1 MNYLNFDKTL
11 LTNLDKSL
19 TKELIRTNRSGAYS
33 SSTLTG
39 CNTRKFHGQLVLP
52 IPEIDNNNHI
62 LLSSLD
68 ETIIQHG
75 AEFNLGVHEYEG
87 GHFSPNGHKYIREF
101 KCEVIPSTIYRVGG
115 VIISKE
121 QLMVANES
129 RVITKYTL
137 LQAHSA
143 TTIRF
148 KPFLAFRSVHSLSK
162 ANDMANADALPA
174 KKGAAYKLYPAYPS
188 LYLQF
193 SKQPNYTHTP
203 NWYNNIMYA
212 KEQERGFPYTEDL
225 LVPGTFEMPIKKGE
239 SIYVSAGIT
248 EITPTS
254 LKKIWEEELEKRYA
268 RTDMYQ
274 CLRNAAVQFRHK
286 ENGETYL
293 LAGYPWFKVRARD
306 EFISMVGCSLGI
318 GDKEAFEALA
328 ESVIKEIENF
338 VETGKTKV
346 IQELDAPDAL
356 LWFVWA
362 LQQYISGSSTGSET
376 ERRNEKKLGVRSEE
390 LGVDERRIEIEH
402 FSTIVLDIINYIL
415 QGKHPNLTLDDN
427 GLLKI
432 EGKNVPMTWMNAT
445 EDGKPITP
453 RTGFV
458 VEINALWYN
467 ALCFASALSANSKM
481 EAQAQKTAES
491 FVNTFWN
498 GLYLYDYV
506 DGDYKDVEVRPNM
519 ILAVSMPY
527 SPLNRQQQKSVLDV
541 CTRELLTTKG
551 LRSLSPKS
559 GSYRPNYVG
568 GMLERNRNYHNGPVW
583 PWFTGA
589 YAESYLKIHKQGGV
603 SFIERLLIGMEAE
616 MKKLCVGTLSE
627 LHDGNP
633 PFKGHGAMSYAPT
646 VGEILRTLTL
656 LNNVTENDADTY
668 PEKLFQNFSEELNK
682 SINNVE

>member
-1 MNYLNFDKTL
+1 MDYLNFDKTV
-11 LTNLDKSL
+11 LTNLEKSL
-19 TKELIRTNRSGAYS
+19 TKELLRTNRSGAYS

-39 CNTRKFHGQLVLP
+39 CNTRKFHGHLVIP
-52 IPEIDNNNHI
+52 IPEMDSDNHI

-148 KPFLAFRSVHSLSK
+148 KPFLAFRSVHTLSK
-162 ANDMANADALPA
+162 ANDMANADARPA
-174 KKGAAYKLYPAYPS
+174 KKGAAYKLYPAYPN
-188 LYLQF
+188 LYIQF
-193 SKQPNYTHTP
+193 SKQPNYIHAP

-239 SIYVSAGIT
+239 SIYVSAGIS
-248 EITPTS
+248 EISPTS
-254 LKKIWEEELEKRYA
+254 LKKIWEEELEKRHA

-293 LAGYPWFKVRARD
+293 LPGYPWFNVRARD
-306 EFISMVGCSLGI
+306 EFIAMVGCTLGI
-318 GDKEAFEALA
+318 GDKEAFETLA
-328 ESVIKEIENF
+328 ESVIKEFSNF
-338 VETGKTKV
+338 VETGKTNV
-346 IQELDAPDAL
+346 IKELDSPDAL
-356 LWFVWA
+356 LWFIWA
-362 LQQYISGSSTGSET
+362 IQQYFYTVKT
-376 ERRNEKKLGVRSEE
+376 E
-390 LGVDERRIEIEH
+390 EIKIDLLN
-402 FSTIVLDIINYIL
+402 SVIPIVEYIL
-415 QGKHPNLTLDDN
+415 QKKHINMFLNEN
-427 GLLKI
+427 GLLEI
-432 EGKNVPMTWMNAT
+432 DGTRVPMTWMNAT
-445 EDGKPITP
+445 EDGKAITP
-453 RTGFV
+453 RSGYV

-467 ALCFASALSANSKM
+467 ALCFAAMITENTEWVELS
-481 EAQAQKTAES
+481 QKTAES

-506 DGDYKDVEVRPNM
+506 DGDYKNVEVRPNM

-527 SPLNRQQQKSVLDV
+527 SPLSRQQQKSVLDV

-589 YAESYLKIHKQGGV
+589 YAESYLKIHKQGGI
-603 SFIERLLIGMEAE
+603 SFVERLLIGMEAE
-616 MKKLCVGTLSE
+616 MKKLCIGTLSE

-646 VGEILRTLTL
+646 VGEILRTLAL
-656 LNNVTENDADTY
+656 LNKATEA
-668 PEKLFQNFSEELNK
+668 
-682 SINNVE
+682 

>member
-1 MNYLNFDKTL
+1 MDYLNFDKTV
-11 LTNLDKSL
+11 LTNLEKSL
-19 TKELIRTNRSGAYS
+19 TKELLRTNRSGAYS

-39 CNTRKFHGQLVLP
+39 CNTRKFHGHLVIP
-52 IPEIDNNNHI
+52 IPELDSDNHI

-148 KPFLAFRSVHSLSK
+148 KPFLAFRSVHTLSK
-162 ANDMANADALPA
+162 ANDMANADAGQA

-188 LYLQF
+188 LYIQF
-193 SKQPNYTHTP
+193 SKQPNYTHAP

-239 SIYVSAGIT
+239 SIYVSAGIS
-248 EITPTS
+248 EISPTS
-254 LKKIWEEELEKRYA
+254 LKKIWEEELEKRHA

-293 LAGYPWFKVRARD
+293 LAGYPWFHVRARD
-306 EFISMVGCSLGI
+306 QFIAMVGCTLSI
-318 GDKEAFEALA
+318 GDKEAFETIAG
-328 ESVIKEIENF
+328 SVLDEIINF
-338 VETGKTKV
+338 VETGKTNV
-346 IQELDAPDAL
+346 IKELDSPDAL

-362 LQQYISGSSTGSET
+362 IQQHYNSI
-376 ERRNEKKLGVRSEE
+376 NFIDPQPLHLV
-390 LGVDERRIEIEH
+390 
-402 FSTIVLDIINYIL
+402 VLDIVDYIL
-415 QGKHPNLTLDDN
+415 QGQHPNLTLDDN

-432 EGKNVPMTWMNAT
+432 EGKDVPMTWMNAT

-453 RTGFV
+453 RTGYV

-467 ALCFASALSANSKM
+467 ALYFASVLTSNQNM

-506 DGDYKDVEVRPNM
+506 DGDYKNVEVRPNM

-541 CTRELLTTKG
+541 CTRELLTPKG

-589 YAESYLKIHKQGGV
+589 YAESYLKIHKQGGI
-603 SFIERLLIGMEAE
+603 SFVERLLIGMEAE
-616 MKKLCVGTLSE
+616 MKKLCIGTLSE

-633 PFKGHGAMSYAPT
+633 PFKGHGAMSYAPS
-646 VGEILRTLTL
+646 VGEILRTLAL
-656 LNNVTENDADTY
+656 LKKEDSSLYKSFVDNIDGMV
-668 PEKLFQNFSEELNK
+668 NK
-682 SINNVE
+682 INNIE

>member
-1 MNYLNFDKTL
+1 
-11 LTNLDKSL
+11 
-19 TKELIRTNRSGAYS
+19 
-33 SSTLTG
+33 
-39 CNTRKFHGQLVLP
+39 
-52 IPEIDNNNHI
+52 
-62 LLSSLD
+62 
-68 ETIIQHG
+68 
-75 AEFNLGVHEYEG
+75 
-87 GHFSPNGHKYIREF
+87 
-101 KCEVIPSTIYRVGG
+101 
-115 VIISKE
+115 
-121 QLMVANES
+121 
-129 RVITKYTL
+129 
-137 LQAHSA
+137 
-143 TTIRF
+143 
-148 KPFLAFRSVHSLSK
+148 
-162 ANDMANADALPA
+162 
-174 KKGAAYKLYPAYPS
+174 
-188 LYLQF
+188 
-193 SKQPNYTHTP
+193 
-203 NWYNNIMYA
+203 
-212 KEQERGFPYTEDL
+212 
-225 LVPGTFEMPIKKGE
+225 
-239 SIYVSAGIT
+239 
-248 EITPTS
+248 
-254 LKKIWEEELEKRYA
+254 
-268 RTDMYQ
+268 MYQ

>member
-1 MNYLNFDKTL
+1 MDYLNFDKTV
-11 LTNLDKSL
+11 LTNLEKSL
-19 TKELIRTNRSGAYS
+19 TKELLRTNRSGAYS
-33 SSTLTG
+33 SSTLAG
-39 CNTRKFHGQLVLP
+39 CNTRKFHGHLVIP
-52 IPEIDNNNHI
+52 IPEMDSDNHI

-148 KPFLAFRSVHSLSK
+148 KPFLAFRSVHTLSK
-162 ANDMANADALPA
+162 ANDMANTDAGQA
-174 KKGAAYKLYPAYPS
+174 KKGAAYKLYPAYPN
-188 LYLQF
+188 LYIQF
-193 SKQPNYTHTP
+193 SKQPNYTHAP

-212 KEQERGFPYTEDL
+212 KEQERGFPYSEDL

-239 SIYVSAGIT
+239 SIYVSAGIS
-248 EITPTS
+248 EISPTS
-254 LKKIWEEELEKRYA
+254 LKKIWEEELEKRHA

-293 LAGYPWFKVRARD
+293 LAGYPWFNVRARD
-306 EFISMVGCSLGI
+306 EFIAMVGCTLGI
-318 GDKEAFEALA
+318 GDKEAFETLA
-328 ESVIKEIENF
+328 ESVIKEFSNF
-338 VETGKTKV
+338 VETGKTNV
-346 IQELDAPDAL
+346 IKELDSPDAL

-376 ERRNEKKLGVRSEE
+376 ERRNEKKLGVEKGE
-390 LGVDERRIEIEH
+390 MRIEIEQ
-402 FSTIVLDIINYIL
+402 FASIVLDIVNYIL
-415 QGKHPNLTLDDN
+415 KRKHPNLTLDDN

-432 EGKNVPMTWMNAT
+432 EGKDVPMTWMNAT

-453 RTGFV
+453 RTGYV

-467 ALCFASALSANSKM
+467 ALCFASALAANSAFTASPEL

-527 SPLNRQQQKSVLDV
+527 SPLSRQQQKSVLDV

-603 SFIERLLIGMEAE
+603 SFVERLLIGMEAE
-616 MKKLCVGTLSE
+616 MKKLCIGTLSE

-646 VGEILRTLTL
+646 VGEILRTLAL
-656 LNNVTENDADTY
+656 LNKATEA
-668 PEKLFQNFSEELNK
+668 
-682 SINNVE
+682 

>member
-1 MNYLNFDKTL
+1 MDYLNFDKTV
-11 LTNLDKSL
+11 LTNLEKSL
-19 TKELIRTNRSGAYS
+19 TKELLRTNRSGAYS

-39 CNTRKFHGQLVLP
+39 CNTRKFHGHLVIP
-52 IPEIDNNNHI
+52 IPEMDSDNHI

-137 LQAHSA
+137 LQAHSV

-148 KPFLAFRSVHSLSK
+148 KPFLAFRSVHTLSK
-162 ANDMANADALPA
+162 ANDMANADAGQA
-174 KKGAAYKLYPAYPS
+174 KKGAAYKLYPAYPN
-188 LYLQF
+188 LYIQF
-193 SKQPNYTHTP
+193 SKQPNYTHAP

-239 SIYVSAGIT
+239 SIYVSAGIS
-248 EITPTS
+248 EISPTS
-254 LKKIWEEELEKRYA
+254 LKKIWEEELEKRHA

-286 ENGETYL
+286 ESGETYL
-293 LAGYPWFKVRARD
+293 LAGYPWFNVRARD
-306 EFISMVGCSLGI
+306 EFIAMVGCTLGI
-318 GDKEAFEALA
+318 GDKEAFKTLA
-328 ESVIKEIENF
+328 ESVIKEFSNF
-338 VETGKTKV
+338 VETGKTNV
-346 IQELDAPDAL
+346 IKELDSPDAL

-390 LGVDERRIEIEH
+390 LGVDEKA
-402 FSTIVLDIINYIL
+402 IVLDIVNYIL
-415 QGKHPNLTLDDN
+415 QGKHPNLTLNDN

-432 EGKNVPMTWMNAT
+432 EGKEVPMTWMNAT

-453 RTGFV
+453 RTGYV

-467 ALCFASALSANSKM
+467 ALCFASALAASPEL

-506 DGDYKDVEVRPNM
+506 NGEYKDVEVRPNM

-527 SPLNRQQQKSVLDV
+527 SPLSRQQQKSVLDV

-589 YAESYLKIHKQGGV
+589 YAESYLKIHKQGGI
-603 SFIERLLIGMEAE
+603 SFVERLLIGMEAE
-616 MKKLCVGTLSE
+616 MKKLCIGTLSE

-646 VGEILRTLTL
+646 VGEILRTLAL
-656 LNNVTENDADTY
+656 LNKATEA
-668 PEKLFQNFSEELNK
+668 
-682 SINNVE
+682 

>member
-1 MNYLNFDKTL
+1 MDYLNFDKTV
-11 LTNLDKSL
+11 LTNLEKSL
-19 TKELIRTNRSGAYS
+19 TKELLRTNRSGAYS

-39 CNTRKFHGQLVLP
+39 CNTRKFHGHLVIP
-52 IPEIDNNNHI
+52 IPEMDSDNHI

-148 KPFLAFRSVHSLSK
+148 KPFLAFRSVHTLSK
-162 ANDMANADALPA
+162 ANDMANVDAGQA
-174 KKGAAYKLYPAYPS
+174 KKGAAYKLYPAYPN
-188 LYLQF
+188 LYIQF
-193 SKQPNYTHTP
+193 SKQPNYTHAP

-239 SIYVSAGIT
+239 SIYVSAGIS
-248 EITPTS
+248 EISPTS
-254 LKKIWEEELEKRYA
+254 LKKIWEEELEKRHA

-286 ENGETYL
+286 ENGDTYL
-293 LAGYPWFKVRARD
+293 LAGYPWFNVRARD
-306 EFISMVGCSLGI
+306 EFIAMVGCTLGI
-318 GDKEAFEALA
+318 GDKEAFETLA
-328 ESVIKEIENF
+328 KSVIKEFSNF
-338 VETGKTKV
+338 VETGKTNV
-346 IQELDAPDAL
+346 IKELDSPDAL

-362 LQQYISGSSTGSET
+362 VQQYIFVEGAGSET

-390 LGVDERRIEIEH
+390 LGVDERRI
-402 FSTIVLDIINYIL
+402 VLDIVNYIL

-432 EGKNVPMTWMNAT
+432 EGKDVPMTWMNAT

-453 RTGFV
+453 RTGYV

-467 ALCFASALSANSKM
+467 ALCFASALAANPELSANSALATNSSFATSSEL

-506 DGDYKDVEVRPNM
+506 EGDYKDVEVRPNM

-527 SPLNRQQQKSVLDV
+527 SPLSRQQQKSVLDV

-583 PWFTGA
+583 PCFTGA

-603 SFIERLLIGMEAE
+603 SFVERLLIGMEAE
-616 MKKLCVGTLSE
+616 MKKLCIGTLSE

-646 VGEILRTLTL
+646 VGEILRTLAL
-656 LNNVTENDADTY
+656 LNKATEA
-668 PEKLFQNFSEELNK
+668 
-682 SINNVE
+682 

>member
-1 MNYLNFDKTL
+1 MDYLNFDKTV
-11 LTNLDKSL
+11 LTNLEKSL
-19 TKELIRTNRSGAYS
+19 TKELLRTNRSGAYS

-39 CNTRKFHGQLVLP
+39 CNTRKFHGHLVIP
-52 IPEIDNNNHI
+52 IPEMDSDNHI

-148 KPFLAFRSVHSLSK
+148 KPFLAFRSVHTLSK
-162 ANDMANADALPA
+162 ANDMANADAGQA
-174 KKGAAYKLYPAYPS
+174 KKGAAYKLYPAYPN
-188 LYLQF
+188 LYIQF
-193 SKQPNYTHTP
+193 SKQPNYTHAP

-239 SIYVSAGIT
+239 SIYVSAGIS
-248 EITPTS
+248 EISPTS
-254 LKKIWEEELEKRYA
+254 LKKIWEEELEKRHA

-293 LAGYPWFKVRARD
+293 LAGYPWFNVRARD
-306 EFISMVGCSLGI
+306 EFIAMPGCTIGVGNI
-318 GDKEAFEALA
+318 AAFEALA
-328 ESVIKEIENF
+328 RTAMAEIIEF
-338 VETGKTKV
+338 MEEGKTGV
-346 IQELDAPDAL
+346 ITEIDSPDAM
-356 LWFVWA
+356 LWFIWA
-362 LQQYISGSSTGSET
+362 LQQYYLKCPIE
-376 ERRNEKKLGVRSEE
+376 NLQADILKIVPQI
-390 LGVDERRIEIEH
+390 VDY
-402 FSTIVLDIINYIL
+402 IIK
-415 QGKHPNLTLDDN
+415 GKHPNLQLHEN
-427 GLLKI
+427 GLLYVN
-432 EGKNVPMTWMNAT
+432 GTSSPMTWMNAV

-453 RTGFV
+453 RTGYV

-467 ALCFASALSANSKM
+467 ALCLAALLSENSELQAFAENVSK
-481 EAQAQKTAES
+481 S
-491 FVNTFWN
+491 FEQTFWN

-506 DGDYKDVEVRPNM
+506 VDRYRNVEVRPNM

-527 SPLNRQQQKSVLDV
+527 SPLSRQQQKSVLDV

-603 SFIERLLIGMEAE
+603 SFVERLLIGMEAE
-616 MKKLCVGTLSE
+616 MKKLCIGTLSE

-633 PFKGHGAMSYAPT
+633 PFKGHGAMSYAPS
-646 VGEILRTLTL
+646 VGEILRTLSL
-656 LNNVTENDADTY
+656 LKEI
-668 PEKLFQNFSEELNK
+668 E
-682 SINNVE
+682 

>member
-1 MNYLNFDKTL
+1 MDYLNFDKTV
-11 LTNLDKSL
+11 LTNLEKSL
-19 TKELIRTNRSGAYS
+19 TKELLRTNRSGAYS

-39 CNTRKFHGQLVLP
+39 CNTRKFHGHLVIP
-52 IPEIDNNNHI
+52 IPEMDSDNHI

-148 KPFLAFRSVHSLSK
+148 KPFLAFRSVHTLSK
-162 ANDMANADALPA
+162 ANDMANAEAGQA
-174 KKGAAYKLYPAYPS
+174 KKGAAYKLYPAYPN
-188 LYLQF
+188 LYIQF
-193 SKQPNYTHTP
+193 SKQPNYTHAP

-239 SIYVSAGIT
+239 SIYVSAGIS
-248 EITPTS
+248 EISPTS
-254 LKKIWEEELEKRYA
+254 LKKIWEEELEKRHA

-286 ENGETYL
+286 ENGEIYL
-293 LAGYPWFKVRARD
+293 LAGYPWFNVRARD
-306 EFISMVGCSLGI
+306 EFIAMVGCTLGI
-318 GDKEAFEALA
+318 GDKEAFETLA
-328 ESVIKEIENF
+328 ESVIKEFSNF
-338 VETGKTKV
+338 VETGKTNV
-346 IQELDAPDAL
+346 IKELDSPDAL

-362 LQQYISGSSTGSET
+362 LQQYFYTVKT
-376 ERRNEKKLGVRSEE
+376 E
-390 LGVDERRIEIEH
+390 EIKIDLLN
-402 FSTIVLDIINYIL
+402 SVIPIVEYIL
-415 QGKHPNLTLDDN
+415 QKKHINMFLNEN
-427 GLLKI
+427 GLLEI
-432 EGKNVPMTWMNAT
+432 DGTRVPMTWMNAT
-445 EDGKPITP
+445 EDGKAITP
-453 RTGFV
+453 RSGYV

-467 ALCFASALSANSKM
+467 ALCFAAMITENTEWVELS
-481 EAQAQKTAES
+481 QKTAES

-527 SPLNRQQQKSVLDV
+527 SPLSRQQQKSVLDV

-603 SFIERLLIGMEAE
+603 SFVERLLIGMEAE
-616 MKKLCVGTLSE
+616 MKKLCIGTLSE

-646 VGEILRTLTL
+646 VGEILRTLAL
-656 LNNVTENDADTY
+656 LNKATEA
-668 PEKLFQNFSEELNK
+668 
-682 SINNVE
+682 

>member
-1 MNYLNFDKTL
+1 MDYLNFDKTV
-11 LTNLDKSL
+11 LTNLEKSL
-19 TKELIRTNRSGAYS
+19 TKELLRTNRSGAYS

-39 CNTRKFHGQLVLP
+39 CNTRKFHGHLVIP
-52 IPEIDNNNHI
+52 IPEMDSDNHI

-148 KPFLAFRSVHSLSK
+148 KPFLAFRSVHTLSK
-162 ANDMANADALPA
+162 ANDMANADAGQA
-174 KKGAAYKLYPAYPS
+174 KKGAAYKLYPAYPN
-188 LYLQF
+188 LYIQF
-193 SKQPNYTHTP
+193 SKQPNYTHAP

-239 SIYVSAGIT
+239 SIYVSAGIS
-248 EITPTS
+248 EISPTS
-254 LKKIWEEELEKRYA
+254 LKKIWEEELEKRHA

-293 LAGYPWFKVRARD
+293 LAGYPWFNVRARD
-306 EFISMVGCSLGI
+306 EFIAMVGCTLGI
-318 GDKEAFEALA
+318 GDKEAFETLA
-328 ESVIKEIENF
+328 KSVIKEFSNF
-338 VETGKTKV
+338 VETGKTNV
-346 IQELDAPDAL
+346 IKELDSPDAL

-362 LQQYISGSSTGSET
+362 LQQYISGSSTSSET
-376 ERRNEKKLGVRSEE
+376 ERRNENK
-390 LGVDERRIEIEH
+390 LGVDER
-402 FSTIVLDIINYIL
+402 TIVLDIVNYIL

-432 EGKNVPMTWMNAT
+432 EDKDVPMTWMNAT

-453 RTGFV
+453 RTGYV
-458 VEINALWYN
+458 VEVNALWYN
-467 ALCFASALSANSKM
+467 ALCFASALATNPALSANSALATSSEL

-527 SPLNRQQQKSVLDV
+527 SPLSRQQQKSVLDV

-603 SFIERLLIGMEAE
+603 SFVERLLIGMEAE
-616 MKKLCVGTLSE
+616 MKKLCIGTLSE

-646 VGEILRTLTL
+646 VGEILRTLAL
-656 LNNVTENDADTY
+656 LNKATEA
-668 PEKLFQNFSEELNK
+668 
-682 SINNVE
+682 